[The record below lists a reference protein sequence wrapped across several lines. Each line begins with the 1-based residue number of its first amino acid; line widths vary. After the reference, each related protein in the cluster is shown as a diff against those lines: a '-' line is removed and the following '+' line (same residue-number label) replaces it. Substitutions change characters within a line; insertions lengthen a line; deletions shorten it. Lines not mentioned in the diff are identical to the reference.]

1 MARVPYYSMPND
13 HPKPPAQ
20 AERPHPRFL
29 TSLDGALDELQQAVS
44 MPVEAEYALEALRAN
59 LRARSAYLDPTTA
72 LLLTK
77 LLRGL
82 ATIPS
87 HVDVR

>member
-1 MARVPYYSMPND
+1 MHHD

-20 AERPHPRFL
+20 ERPHPRFL
-29 TSLDGALDELQQAVS
+29 ISLDGALAELQAAA
-44 MPVEAEYALEALRAN
+44 MPEGARFALEALRAN
-59 LRARSAYLDPTTA
+59 LRARSAYLDATTA
-72 LLLTK
+72 LLMSK

-87 HVDVR
+87 HVDVK

>member
-1 MARVPYYSMPND
+1 MIVARVPYYSMPND

-29 TSLDGALDELQQAVS
+29 HTLDASLDQLQQAVS
-44 MPVEAEYALEALRAN
+44 MPVEAEYALAALRAN

-72 LLLTK
+72 LLMSK

-82 ATIPS
+82 AAPPTS
-87 HVDVR
+87 T

>member
-1 MARVPYYSMPND
+1 MPND

-29 TSLDGALDELQQAVS
+29 HTLDGALERLQAV
-44 MPVEAEYALEALRAN
+44 PLPQDARFALEALRAN
-59 LRARSAYLDPTTA
+59 LRARSAYLDATTA
-72 LLLTK
+72 LLMSK

-82 ATIPS
+82 AHPTS
-87 HVDVR
+87 TSNEQS